1 MGIVTRLFAL
11 VAVALP
17 AAAIDFT
24 AHVIAGDLRRGYQ
37 VIAAD
42 MNKDGRLDLVALAS
56 GMPELYWFENPSW
69 KRHTIAGPFKEPI
82 NLAVRDIDGDGIPE
96 IGLAHEFA
104 NQAKNSV
111 GVVSILRSKDGSDGS
126 WQATEIDRL
135 TTSHRLRWATIA
147 PGRTVLVNAT
157 LTGAAAA
164 PPMYEDQAPL
174 VFYEGPDF
182 KRQMISDASRGVMHG
197 VLIVDWNGD
206 KRDDVLT
213 ASMSGIHAH
222 TLKNGRWDRIEI
234 SKGDP
239 AEWPKSGSSDIAL
252 GVLGRR
258 RFVAAIEPWHGN
270 QVSIYSGIK
279 RTVLDNT
286 LTDGH
291 TVLTADFDK
300 DGRDEIV
307 AGFRGGKRGVYLYRE
322 QKGSWARQ
330 IVDEGGMAAAACT
343 AVDLDGDGRV
353 DLACIGSATQNLK
366 WYRNVGAGKRD

>member
-1 MGIVTRLFAL
+1 MLLLAF
-11 VAVALP
+11 VA
-17 AAAIDFT
+17 IEFT
-24 AHVIAGDLRRGYQ
+24 AHVIGTDLRRGYQ
-37 VIAAD
+37 VVAAD

-69 KRHTIAGPFKEPI
+69 TRHTIAGPFKEPI
-82 NLAVRDIDGDGIPE
+82 NLAVKDIDGDGIPE
-96 IGLAHEFA
+96 IGVAHAFA

-111 GVVSILRSKDGSDGS
+111 GIVSLLRSKDGSDGS

-147 PGRTVLVNAT
+147 SGRTVLVNAT

-174 VFYEGPDF
+174 VFYESPDF

-197 VLIVDWNGD
+197 VLIQDWDGD
-206 KRDDVLT
+206 RRDDVLS

-222 TLKNGRWDRIEI
+222 RLKNGKWERTEI
-234 SKGDP
+234 AKGDP
-239 AEWPKSGSSDIAL
+239 AAWPKSGSSDIAVGKL
-252 GVLGRR
+252 ARR
-258 RFVAAIEPWHGN
+258 RYVASIEPWHGH
-270 QVSIYSGIK
+270 QVAIYQDKK
-279 RTVLDNT
+279 RTVIDDT

-291 TVLTADFDK
+291 TILTADFDK

-322 QKGSWARQ
+322 QKGSWIKQ
-330 IVDEGGMAAAACT
+330 VIEEGGMAAAACT
-343 AVDLDGDGRV
+343 AADLDSDGRV
-353 DLACIGSATQNLK
+353 DLACIGAATQNLK
-366 WYRNVGAGKRD
+366 LYRNVSEPRKEPRP